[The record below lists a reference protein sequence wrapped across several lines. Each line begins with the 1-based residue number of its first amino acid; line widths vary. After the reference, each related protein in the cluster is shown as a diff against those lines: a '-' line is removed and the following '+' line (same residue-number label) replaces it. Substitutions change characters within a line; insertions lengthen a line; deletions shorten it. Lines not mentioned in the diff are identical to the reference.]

1 MASLSIAAQ
10 SLNQSPSRAVAN
22 LAAAAAQNRR
32 KNAQSVSI
40 PKEAAP
46 AALEVDMSHSPL
58 LLPEIS
64 GIGLKRDSL
73 QLNLNSEIQAG
84 RMSKA

>member
-1 MASLSIAAQ
+1 MDSRSLVSLSIAPK
-10 SLNQSPSRAVAN
+10 SINKSPSRVAV
-22 LAAAAAQNRR
+22 RR

-40 PKEAAP
+40 PKDATP
-46 AALEVDMSHSPL
+46 AFDVDVSHSPL

-73 QLNLNSEIQAG
+73 NLNSEIQAG